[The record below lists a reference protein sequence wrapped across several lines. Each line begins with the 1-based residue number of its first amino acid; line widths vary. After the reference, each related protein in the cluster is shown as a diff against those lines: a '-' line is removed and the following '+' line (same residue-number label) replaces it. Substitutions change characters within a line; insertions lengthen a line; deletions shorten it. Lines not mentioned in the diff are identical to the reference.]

1 MNIAKDQAH
10 RLWRRAMPRL
20 RRPAAAL
27 QRVGL
32 DVAGR
37 AAAVPAA
44 VAVAGVYRAR
54 NSDYLSTLIAQL
66 SPRARFALHAL
77 DAVHPELSR
86 WTVSQGPGQRMA
98 LLNQLIEAL
107 DPRVEEYVCIADD
120 DVTFLRGPLAPTRST
135 RLVGLGA
142 AAGLDIFQPAHGWGS
157 QATFAITRQEPL
169 SVVRLTRFVESGP
182 LVVFSP
188 RARARVIPFAS
199 RFRMGWGADVA
210 WSRLADEGLRLGV
223 VDATPIVHHG
233 RVGAAYD
240 NAAEADIAAA
250 EAEAAGV
257 RTAHDL
263 ATNLGLTWRP
273 WQRRPKWI
281 TP

>member
-1 MNIAKDQAH
+1 MNIAKDQAY
-10 RLWRRAMPRL
+10 RLWREAMPRL
-20 RRPAAAL
+20 ARPAAAL
-27 QRVGL
+27 QRAGVDAG
-32 DVAGR
+32 GR
-37 AAAVPAA
+37 AVAVPAA
-44 VAVAGVYRAR
+44 VAVACVYRAHNCDR
-54 NSDYLSTLIAQL
+54 VSALIAQL
-66 SPRARFALHAL
+66 SGQARFALHAL
-77 DAVHPELSR
+77 DAVRPELSR
-86 WTVSQGPGQRMA
+86 WTVSRGPGQRMA

-107 DPRVEEYVCIADD
+107 DVGAEEYVCIADD

-182 LVVFSP
+182 MVVFSP
-188 RARARVIPFAS
+188 TARARVIPFAS
-199 RFRMGWGADVA
+199 RFRMGWGADIA
-210 WSRLADEGLRLGV
+210 WSRLVDDGLRLGV
-223 VDATPIVHHG
+223 VDATPIIHHG
-233 RVGAAYD
+233 QVGAAYD
-240 NAAEADIAAA
+240 NAAEVDIAAR
-250 EAEAAGV
+250 EAEASGV